1 MNFFKPCKSWCK
13 KTLSIP
19 SPNQNSVNLKWLKRL
34 SQGCQLSHYQA
45 AKKNMKVDLFCKPE
59 ITISNA
65 KLITKSTRY
74 FGREFYHHKQTSWP
88 EISYIKLC
96 VTCIH
101 AVTQWSEPLVFMVN
115 SGLIMFEGSSGQ
127 IYSCLRSN
135 KRHWSKILPK
145 WEMVMTNLWNKLSN
159 ERFWR
164 KFGWFLA
171 KIRGSWITTV

>member
-1 MNFFKPCKSWCK
+1 MIYFERILLNCLEPCPLGNEALSYLKLLNLDVK

-45 AKKNMKVDLFCKPE
+45 AKKKKNMKVDLFCKPE

-74 FGREFYHHKQTSWP
+74 FGREFYHYKQTSWP

-96 VTCIH
+96 VTYLH

-115 SGLIMFEGSSGQ
+115 SRLIMFGTFKW
-127 IYSCLRSN
+127 SN
-135 KRHWSKILPK
+135 I
-145 WEMVMTNLWNKLSN
+145 
-159 ERFWR
+159 
-164 KFGWFLA
+164 
-171 KIRGSWITTV
+171 